1 MSEEQS
7 IPIANDRWYA
17 IHGSTVT
24 ALSAYMEQ
32 IPHGVAKNI
41 HAILDKKLQIIP
53 MVPEQNPAGG
63 EPVEPIPTPD
73 NTVEF
78 PTDLNPD
85 ETNSPV

>member
-1 MSEEQS
+1 MQTQSSPEEQS

-53 MVPEQNPAGG
+53 MVPEQNP
-63 EPVEPIPTPD
+63 PSVEEVIAAS
-73 NTVEF
+73 NIVEF
-78 PTDLNPD
+78 PQEEVP
-85 ETNSPV
+85 PVPV

>member
-1 MSEEQS
+1 MQMQSSPEEQS

-53 MVPEQNPAGG
+53 MVPEQTP
-63 EPVEPIPTPD
+63 PSVEEVIAAS
-73 NTVEF
+73 NVVEF
-78 PTDLNPD
+78 PQEEVP
-85 ETNSPV
+85 PVPV